1 MSMRVKEILQI
12 GENQLRECGIEDAAI
27 DSKELYCYMMGI
39 ERSKLILEYQKVLQ
53 DAQCMEYFKLLDRR
67 SDKEPLQYIVG
78 TQDFMGLTF
87 RTDPRALIP
96 RQETEILVERALE
109 ILHKNSLN
117 GNPLP
122 IAPKKN
128 PEVLDIGCGTGAIG
142 LSIAKLAPDAR
153 VTCSDVSKDALS
165 LAKENASKLGA
176 GSVKWACGSLLEP
189 FEGRFFKRKFDMIL
203 SNPPYIASGV
213 IPTLQKEITEHEP
226 MLALDGGN
234 DGLDVYRALIPKL
247 PEHLKK
253 EGVVLMEIGHDQMEA
268 VCDFLAVNGNFI
280 HIQGM
285 QDLAGKDRIV
295 MAVLL
300 SN

>member
-1 MSMRVKEILQI
+1 MLSEGGRKEKAMAERFISAQVL
-12 GENQLRECGIEDAAI
+12 GRQL
-27 DSKELYCYMMGI
+27 ELETRPGLFSPEHVDRGTLAMLSVA
-39 ERSKLILEYQKVLQ
+39 RLEPGMQ
-53 DAQCMEYFKLLDRR
+53 
-67 SDKEPLQYIVG
+67 
-78 TQDFMGLTF
+78 
-87 RTDPRALIP
+87 
-96 RQETEILVERALE
+96 
-109 ILHKNSLN
+109 
-117 GNPLP
+117 
-122 IAPKKN
+122 
-128 PEVLDIGCGTGAIG
+128 VLDLGCGCGVVGITAAKICGEENVMMCDIDPEAVKIAISNAERNGVAGIKAVVSDG
-142 LSIAKLAPDAR
+142 LSNVDR
-153 VTCSDVSKDALS
+153 
-165 LAKENASKLGA
+165 A
-176 GSVKWACGSLLEP
+176 G
-189 FEGRFFKRKFDMIL
+189 FDMIL